1 MRGVAIV
8 AALVVL
14 VSGCGDKKKSD
25 LETKLENDVK
35 ARQLDPMDVS
45 CNGAGTKFDCK
56 VTFADKSEAEY
67 DVVECGPTY
76 DARAR
81 PPIVPAARGFHF
93 GGDCEADKYVPQSQL
108 ALAVVRTKRK
118 AQCEKYWGKG
128 LAADCKVYLE
138 QASPNSNARV
148 GYVQPRLDGT
158 VEVNLFDPEGPSG
171 LAVRVKEKN
180 GKPVV
185 AGLVNF
191 PPP

>member
-1 MRGVAIV
+1 VRGVAII
-8 AALVVL
+8 AALALL
-14 VSGCGDKKKSD
+14 VAGCGDEKKSD

-35 ARQLDPMDVS
+35 ARQLEPMNVS
-45 CNGAGTKFDCK
+45 CDGKAPKFECK

-67 DVVECGPTY
+67 DAVECGSTY

-81 PPIVPAARGFHF
+81 PPIYPNARGFHF
-93 GGDCEADKYVPQSQL
+93 GGDCEAAKYVPQSQL
-108 ALAVVRTKRK
+108 ALAVVRTKSK
-118 AQCEKYWGKG
+118 AECKKYWGKG
-128 LAADCKVYLE
+128 LAADCRVYLE

-148 GYVQPRLDGT
+148 DFVQPRLDGA
-158 VEVNLFDPEGPSG
+158 VDVNLFDPEGPRG
-171 LAVRVKEKN
+171 LAVRVKEKD